1 MKKLF
6 YLLLTGAF
14 ALASCDKDDTGP
26 VAVERVTL
34 DRSTLTLVVGQEA
47 VLTATVAPDDAEN
60 RTVAWSSSDP
70 SIATVS
76 DAGKVKAI
84 ALGSATITA
93 SAGGGKSATCTV
105 TVDPTPVESV
115 TLDQTELT
123 LKRSQNATL
132 TATVLPDDAA
142 FPAVGWTSSDPSI
155 AAVSDAGTVTAVKPG
170 TATITAEAGGL
181 SATCA
186 VTVEPDVYVTG
197 YKKAA
202 DFLQTTAYLWKNG
215 EATQIPIQH
224 PQSLF
229 ISQGDVYVTGI
240 YKDETMRHGSCALW
254 KNGNLTLYPES
265 NSTGESI
272 FVSDGNVY
280 IAGQAGGNSAYL
292 WTNGVTERLIPLG
305 GPLYPTCAAYSVF
318 VSDGD
323 IYVGGNHVAN
333 REDYI
338 RLATYWKNGGEPIY
352 LTDGT
357 SNAQINSIVVAKG
370 VVYAAGRENSNPVYW
385 IDGVPT
391 YLEGTFE
398 ATSIRVSD
406 KGDVYVAGR
415 DRKKCPIIW
424 KNGEPI
430 TLSEQT
436 GQARSIFLSGED
448 VYVAGYIN
456 DNQKGD
462 VAVVWKN
469 GVPTELPEGTIA
481 LDVFVY

>member
-14 ALASCDKDDTGP
+14 AMASCDKDDTGP

-34 DRSTLTLVVGQEA
+34 DKSTLTLVVGQEA
-47 VLTATVAPDDAEN
+47 VLTAAVVPDDADN

-105 TVDPTPVESV
+105 TVDPIAVESV

-132 TATVLPDDAA
+132 TATVLPDDAT
-142 FPAVGWTSSDPSI
+142 FPTVGWTSSDPSI
-155 AAVSDAGTVTAVKPG
+155 ATVSDAGTVTAVKPG
-170 TATITAEAGGL
+170 TATITAEAGGQ
-181 SATCA
+181 SAACA

-197 YKKAA
+197 YKNAD
-202 DFLQTTAYLWKNG
+202 DFLQRTGYLWKNG
-215 EATQIPIQH
+215 EATQIPINQ
-224 PQSLF
+224 PNSLF
-229 ISQGDVYVTGI
+229 ISGEDVYVTGN
-240 YKDETMRHGSCALW
+240 YMDETMKYTTCSMW
-254 KNGNLTLYPES
+254 KNGNLTLYPET
-265 NSTGESI
+265 NSRGVSI

-280 IAGQAGGNSAYL
+280 IAGHAGGNLAYL
-292 WTNGVTERLIPLG
+292 WTNGVMERLIPSDS
-305 GPLYPTCAAYSVF
+305 PLFPTSAAYSVF

-323 IYVGGNHVAN
+323 IYVAGNHVPN
-333 REDYI
+333 RDKYI
-338 RLATYWKNGGEPIY
+338 RLATYWKNGEPIY

-357 SNAQINSIVVAKG
+357 SHAQINSIVVAEG
-370 VVYAAGRENSNPVYW
+370 VVYAAGRENSRPVFW

-391 YLEGTFE
+391 YLEGFE
-398 ATSIRVSD
+398 ANSIRVSD
-406 KGDVYVAGR
+406 SGDVYVAAHSPGGA
-415 DRKKCPIIW
+415 PTIW
-424 KNGEPI
+424 KNGEQI
-430 TLSEQT
+430 RLSEQT
-436 GQARSIFLSGED
+436 GRAWSIFLYGED
-448 VYVAGYIN
+448 VYVTGYIN
-456 DNQKGD
+456 KQGEN

-469 GVPTELPEGTIA
+469 GVPTELPEGSEA